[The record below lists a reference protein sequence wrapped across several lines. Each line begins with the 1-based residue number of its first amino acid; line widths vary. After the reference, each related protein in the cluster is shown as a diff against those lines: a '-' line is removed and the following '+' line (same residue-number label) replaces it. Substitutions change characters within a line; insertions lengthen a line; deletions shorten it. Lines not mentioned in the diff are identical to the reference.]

1 MAVNR
6 SRFRIGINVGIS
18 TAFVAMVLLTTFG
31 VCAVVF
37 VNLQRIM
44 RDDLRKQLSSTV
56 ATGALLIDGSI
67 HDTLRD
73 PAQEGSPDYLSLKAR
88 LQAIKAA
95 TPDIRFVYTMRIA
108 ADGRAEF
115 VVDAETDPENLSHI
129 GDPYEDPTPELLLS
143 LHSGE
148 TLTEA
153 DFTIDAWGS
162 WLSGFAAIRD
172 QGGKQAGILGIDLSA
187 DTITRNE
194 SQTLGLMALV
204 ASTVSLAVI
213 ILGFILARRI
223 TTPLRL
229 LEQDMERIENFQIDG
244 TLEIKSLFRE
254 ITSIASTVE
263 DVKDSLRSFRKYVP
277 ADLVAELIAT
287 HQQAGLGGERRDLTI
302 FFSDIE
308 NFTTWSEYLD
318 PEELIGVMARY
329 FAGMTEIIHRHQ
341 GTVDKY
347 IGDAIMA
354 FWNAPTEL
362 DDHAFHACAAA
373 LECQHFQRQLNE
385 ELARDGLAEINTRIG
400 LNSGEVIV
408 GNVGYEQRLNYTA
421 LGDHVN
427 LASRLE
433 GLNKYYDTN
442 IIVSANTACRVEG
455 RFLFRCLDK
464 VVVKGRA
471 RQIQIHEL
479 RGAVGAPGL
488 MEDEAL
494 VCGLAK
500 RPQDRPSQVVKERCE
515 KLLREDPGPDWQ
527 GYIVLRDK

>member
-1 MAVNR
+1 V
-6 SRFRIGINVGIS
+6 S
-18 TAFVAMVLLTTFG
+18 
-31 VCAVVF
+31 
-37 VNLQRIM
+37 
-44 RDDLRKQLSSTV
+44 
-56 ATGALLIDGSI
+56 TGALLIDGTV

-73 PAQEGSPDYLSLKAR
+73 PDQEDSTEYLALKAK

-95 TPDIRFVYTMRIA
+95 TPDIRFVYTMRTT
-108 ADGRAEF
+108 ADGMVEF
-115 VVDAETDPENLSHI
+115 VVDAETDPETLSHI
-129 GDPYEDPTPELLLS
+129 GDRYDTPTPELLAS
-143 LHSGE
+143 LETGT
-148 TLTEA
+148 TLTETEFSNA
-153 DFTIDAWGS
+153 EWGI
-162 WLSGFAAIRD
+162 WLSGFAAVRTPD
-172 QGGKQAGILGIDLSA
+172 GRQAGILGIDLSA

-194 SQTLGLMALV
+194 TQTLGLMALV
-204 ASTVSLAVI
+204 ASTVSVAVI
-213 ILGFILARRI
+213 ILGIILARRI

-244 TLEIKSLFRE
+244 TLRIKSLFRE

-287 HQQAGLGGERRDLTI
+287 HKQAGLGGERRDLTI

-318 PEELIGVMARY
+318 PEELIRVMARY
-329 FAGMTEIIHRHQ
+329 FSGMTEIIHRHR

-354 FWNAPTEL
+354 FWGAPTEL
-362 DDHAFHACAAA
+362 DDHAFHACSAA
-373 LECQHFQRQLNE
+373 LECQRFQRQLNQ

-400 LNSGEVIV
+400 LNSGEVVV

-442 IIVSANTACRVEG
+442 IIVSANTADRVTG
-455 RFLFRCLDK
+455 RFHFRCLDK

-479 RGAVGAPGL
+479 RGAVGDPEL
-488 MEDEAL
+488 PEDESL
-494 VCGLAK
+494 VCGLANVAAEKYFTRHWDESLALFDQILSK
-500 RPQDRPSQVVKERCE
+500 RPFDHPAQIIRERCE

-527 GYIVLRDK
+527 GHIVLRDK